1 MVPLFLNNAC
11 PEGSLDILYHKPACR
26 YKMGDEI
33 RTAVYSRFAMFRRIL
48 GVPPEGEELVEYLL
62 ALTKLDNGKVPSLMK
77 NLAAMHGHDYYEL
90 MEHSEQML
98 ADGSMTYG
106 MLLDKI
112 REQAKEAILILQKN
126 SFDAAKIEEVFILS
140 WAKDLQGE
148 CGISC
153 CNL

>member
-1 MVPLFLNNAC
+1 MI
-11 PEGSLDILYHKPACR
+11 ILASCIILLLILKNMQISTGLH
-26 YKMGDEI
+26 
-33 RTAVYSRFAMFRRIL
+33 VL

-106 MLLDKI
+106 MLLDKNT
-112 REQAKEAILILQKN
+112 RAGKRSYLDFAKKFL
-126 SFDAAKIEEVFILS
+126 
-140 WAKDLQGE
+140 
-148 CGISC
+148 
-153 CNL
+153 